1 MVYDVESDWG
11 FLNNDSGSS
20 SASSPESS
28 SDSSGSYSGSSS
40 ANDVESD
47 WGFLNPSSGSSNEGH
62 PGGTSEESFAA
73 PPNTISVVNT
83 TSWPGGYNQFNTD
96 GTNIVV
102 SDNIE
107 NTTIETLSGTGFGG
121 SGSKFQVNNTEATEV
136 LTAVEE
142 LKRLNPGW
150 SDRDALN
157 YLEGGSWAMRKFTRG
172 DLSVDSRSQ
181 AIKDKKKQWSTFGL
195 GLRGKFETNVGVPT
209 TRDNYGKMLNVMSGK
224 WKPNSETDNLKKAL
238 LAASKNLKNPSKF
251 AEYMKGLPS
260 LGTIKGFQQMNI
272 AHPEAYAKNPTEKG
286 SPGWMAL
293 AHRQAKRGE
302 LMPDNT
308 DPLDSLREFGSD
320 ADKDAAYKYQENLIK
335 QGVSKI
341 NKPMTWGKGLER
353 GESEE
358 ERIKRYKELGY
369 NINPET
375 GELEDVEHADL
386 EFLDLEDAFITDPV
400 NEADG
405 LADALAGSGAG
416 ADGVTSFFVNGN
428 IIDINK
434 PFSINKAD
442 SINYLSGDIED
453 SVYNPSTSTGS
464 SVDVSSDSS
473 STTISSNTANP
484 VWTGPRD
491 RKAFEWIFFG
501 QTSQYE

>member
-40 ANDVESD
+40 TNDVESD

-102 SDNIE
+102 SDNIK
-107 NTTIETLSGTGFGG
+107 NTTIQSGTGD
-121 SGSKFQVNNTEATEV
+121 SKFQVNNTESVEV

-209 TRDNYGKMLNVMSGK
+209 TRDNYGKMLDVMSGN
-224 WKPNSETDNLKKAL
+224 WAPNSEMDNLKKAL

>member
-102 SDNIE
+102 SDNIK
-107 NTTIETLSGTGFGG
+107 NTTIQSGTGD
-121 SGSKFQVNNTEATEV
+121 SKFQVNNTESVEV

-224 WKPNSETDNLKKAL
+224 WKPNSEMDNLKKAL

-260 LGTIKGFQQMNI
+260 LSIAKGVIELFKGVT
-272 AHPEAYAKNPTEKG
+272 PETFNTEKG

-501 QTSQYE
+501 QTSQYQ

>member
-1 MVYDVESDWG
+1 
-11 FLNNDSGSS
+11 
-20 SASSPESS
+20 
-28 SDSSGSYSGSSS
+28 
-40 ANDVESD
+40 
-47 WGFLNPSSGSSNEGH
+47 
-62 PGGTSEESFAA
+62 
-73 PPNTISVVNT
+73 
-83 TSWPGGYNQFNTD
+83 
-96 GTNIVV
+96 
-102 SDNIE
+102 
-107 NTTIETLSGTGFGG
+107 
-121 SGSKFQVNNTEATEV
+121 
-136 LTAVEE
+136 
-142 LKRLNPGW
+142 
-150 SDRDALN
+150 
-157 YLEGGSWAMRKFTRG
+157 
-172 DLSVDSRSQ
+172 
-181 AIKDKKKQWSTFGL
+181 
-195 GLRGKFETNVGVPT
+195 
-209 TRDNYGKMLNVMSGK
+209 MSGK

-251 AEYMKGLPS
+251 AEYMKGLTS
-260 LGTIKGFQQMNI
+260 LSVIKGLQGMTI
-272 AHPEAYAKNPTEKG
+272 AHPDAYAKNPTEKG

-293 AHRQAKRGE
+293 AHRQAERGE

-320 ADKDAAYKYQENLIK
+320 EDKNAAYRYQENLRK

-341 NKPMTWGKGLER
+341 NKPMIWGKGLER

-358 ERIKRYKELGY
+358 ERIERYKELGY

-375 GELEDVEHADL
+375 GELEETDQTDL
-386 EFLDLEDAFITDPV
+386 KTDIYLGLEDAFITDPV

-416 ADGVTSFFVNGN
+416 TDGVTSFFVNGN

-473 STTISSNTANP
+473 STTTSSNTANP

-491 RKAFEWIFFG
+491 RKAFEWIMFG
-501 QTSQYE
+501 QTSQYNT